1 MESIALP
8 ELYCPFEPEVSPYA
22 DEAHEGTMEWARRF
36 ELVGGD
42 SPFRVD
48 LGRVAGCYHPYAQ
61 PRVLRLVSDVCA
73 WFFMR
78 DDWLDESE
86 IGQNSQGLA
95 NWNRRFMEV
104 LEGGEPSARDEP
116 LAFAMQDLG
125 KRLHDESPSTFW
137 SRRFVRSVREH
148 LDAALWECAN
158 RRSGAAPDLETYIT
172 MRRKTGGVYIDSDLM
187 EITDR
192 VRLSPEVFY
201 HPVVRSLRDSSGNI
215 LCWSNDL
222 LSLEKEMRSGE
233 VVHNLVFVVQR
244 TDSLSLTDA
253 VARVADMHD
262 AEMHFFAEQEQSLP
276 VFGGAVDDELRRYV
290 RALRVR
296 LGGNQHWIYEALR
309 YRLGALATRPDLV
322 GLEDRDPGEVLAV
335 RVGAS

>member
-1 MESIALP
+1 MERIALP
-8 ELYCPFEPEVSPYA
+8 ELHCPFGPEISPHA

-36 ELVGGD
+36 GLVGGD

-86 IGQNSQGLA
+86 IGKAPQRLA
-95 NWNRRFMEV
+95 SWNRRCMEI
-104 LEGGEPSARDEP
+104 LEGEEPTGRDEP
-116 LAFAMQDLG
+116 LAVAMWDLS
-125 KRLHDESPSTFW
+125 KRLHEESPSNFW
-137 SRRFVRSVREH
+137 RRRFVRSVREH
-148 LDAALWECAN
+148 LDAALWECTN
-158 RRSGAAPDLETYIT
+158 RRSGIAPDLDTYIT
-172 MRRKTGGVYIDSDLM
+172 MRRKTGGVYIDSDLI

-201 HPVVRSLRDSSGNI
+201 HPAMRSLRDASGNI

-222 LSLEKEMRSGE
+222 LSLEKELRSGE
-233 VVHNLVFVVQR
+233 VLHNLIFVVQR
-244 TDSLSLTDA
+244 TYGLSLNDA
-253 VARVADMHD
+253 VARVVEMHD
-262 AEMHFFAEQEQSLP
+262 AEMRFFVEQERELP
-276 VFGGAVDDELRRYV
+276 SFGNRVDEEVRIYV
-290 RALRVR
+290 RALRAR

-309 YRLGALATRPDLV
+309 YHLGALATRP
-322 GLEDRDPGEVLAV
+322 GLEDSKQREPEEALAI
-335 RVGAS
+335 